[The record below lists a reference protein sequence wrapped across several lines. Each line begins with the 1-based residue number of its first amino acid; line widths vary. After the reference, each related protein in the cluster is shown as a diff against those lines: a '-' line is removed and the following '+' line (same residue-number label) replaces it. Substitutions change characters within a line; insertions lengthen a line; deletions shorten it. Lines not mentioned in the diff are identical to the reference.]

1 MKKNSKYW
9 INLYKKIF
17 KSSKK
22 EKTSTIKLEW
32 GKNNMLGLKHF
43 SKILV
48 VLLLCGLLVCG
59 MQTCT
64 ACTAVYVG
72 PDVSADGS
80 TIIARSNDFQDV
92 WASHL
97 TVTPRVE
104 NQPGRFMPL
113 SMDGKVKVELPAT
126 TYKYTATPF
135 MNSTMVDTQMSSDS
149 AACTNEYGV
158 AMTMSITAFSNNA
171 TMKAD
176 PWVKEGLTENTA
188 TDLIICQSKTAREG
202 VEKLCGLID
211 KYGSSESNI
220 ALIADQNE
228 VWYVEMYSGHQY
240 AAVKLPSDKV
250 SVFGNEF
257 TLEYLSDYEDNI
269 TSKELTSLPEE
280 NGFAVYGKNNEINL
294 FDTYSGKEVTAD
306 YCHMRTWMGHQILAP
321 SNFSADFNLN
331 TVYPLCFTPDQNV
344 SMKDVCEIMRN
355 RFNGTEYS
363 PDETRRFDMRV
374 VGTDT
379 ALSTHIIQVYP
390 DLPADMS
397 CITWY
402 SCGPALYGVFVPFS
416 NDCINVSEAYGADQP
431 AKDKKVFDTE
441 HYPYYVFK
449 DLSTR
454 CVGPDNYKIYGE
466 PVQTY
471 WKEAEGNMFSGMAKV
486 IKEAAKM
493 NNKDARA
500 KYITSYCNDMQN
512 KAFNDGKEI
521 LNDVTWTQSKN
532 SNTYKIE
539 RDPETHKPT
548 GKKEVIPPM
557 NVTLNATKYKDVPEA
572 HEGGFQ
578 IKLPFT

>member
-1 MKKNSKYW
+1 MRKRDFM
-9 INLYKKIF
+9 L
-17 KSSKK
+17 
-22 EKTSTIKLEW
+22 KL
-32 GKNNMLGLKHF
+32 KDLTK
-43 SKILV
+43 
-48 VLLLCGLLVCG
+48 VLIVILLCGLLVCG
-59 MQTCT
+59 MQSCS

-80 TIIARSNDFQDV
+80 AIIARSNDFQEV
-92 WASHL
+92 LGSHL

-104 NQPGRFMPL
+104 NQPGRFMPV
-113 SMDGKVKVELPAT
+113 SIDGKVKVELPST
-126 TYKYTATPF
+126 TYKYTATP
-135 MNSTMVDTQMSSDS
+135 QMSSTATENEKGSDA

-171 TMKAD
+171 TMEAD
-176 PWVKEGLTENTA
+176 PWVEEGVTEYTA
-188 TDLIICQSKTAREG
+188 TDLVICQSKTAREA

-250 SVFGNEF
+250 STFGNEF
-257 TLEYLSDYEDNI
+257 SLEYLSDYEDNI

-280 NGFAVYGKNNEINL
+280 NGFAVHGKNNEINL
-294 FDTYSGKEVTAD
+294 FDTYSGKEVAAD

-321 SNFSADFNLN
+321 SKYNEDFNLYAK
-331 TVYPLCFTPDQNV
+331 YPLCFTPDKNV
-344 SMKDVCEIMRN
+344 SMEDVCEIMRN
-355 RFNGTEYS
+355 RFNGTKYS
-363 PDETRRFDMRV
+363 PDETERYDMRV

-379 ALSTHIIQVYP
+379 ALSTHIIQVFP

-402 SCGPALYGVFVPFS
+402 SSGPAIYGVFVPLS
-416 NDCINVSEAYGADQP
+416 SDCINVSDAYGANQP
-431 AKDKKVFDTE
+431 AKDKEVFDTE

-449 DLSTR
+449 DLCTR
-454 CVGPDNYKIYGE
+454 CVGPDNHEIYGE
-466 PVQTY
+466 PVQAY
-471 WKEAEGNMFSGMAKV
+471 WREAEGNMFTGMAKV

-493 NNKDARA
+493 DDKDARA
-500 KYITSYCNDMQN
+500 KYITSYCNDMQT

-521 LNDVTWTQSKN
+521 LNDVTWIQSKN
-532 SNTYKIE
+532 SNTYKIA

-548 GKKEVIPPM
+548 GKKEVLPPM
-557 NVTLNATKYKDVPEA
+557 NVTLNASKYKEVPEA
-572 HEGGFQ
+572 PNEGFQ
-578 IKLPFT
+578 LKLPFT